1 MKKTRQNLLIALAAA
16 LAVTLIIGTG
26 VLRRVDK
33 WAQDRLFQQPG
44 VTSPDII
51 LIGIDEKALA
61 ELGPYHTWSR
71 AVMASALEQLA
82 ADPAQMPAVVA
93 IDTLYAGETDPEA
106 DARLARAAAQLPN
119 VVTAAMAEFGT
130 AYQAAAQGGLNV
142 DSYAV
147 LRYDAPYSSLE
158 SVTAQGHINAMYD
171 TDGIMR
177 HSILYVDVPGEWMGG
192 QAERVYSMAYETAR
206 LYLSGQG
213 RGLSQPPTD
222 KRGHFFIPFTGKPG
236 SYSDGYSLADLI
248 AGRMDPGAYAGKIV
262 LIGPYAA
269 ALQDAY
275 FTPISRSE
283 QMYGV
288 EIHAN
293 VIQSL
298 LEENFKREAPD
309 WPQLTALFA
318 LSFGAAL
325 LFLSIKLKKA
335 VWIAAALILAGP
347 LAALGLYASGYVT
360 HAVWL
365 SAAVLALLVLAV
377 ARHYVLA
384 ALERQ
389 RVTHT
394 FERYVAPEIVQEI
407 LKEGTDGLK
416 LGGSLKEIAV
426 LFVDIRGFTTMSER
440 LDPEKVVFILNQY
453 LAMTSVCVEKNG
465 GTLDKFVGDATMAFW
480 GAPLPMGDPVYAAAK
495 TALDIVRGSE
505 ALSAKLK
512 NEIGEELRVGVGV
525 HFGPAVVGN
534 MGSERRMDYT
544 AIGDTVNTAARL
556 ESNAPGSTVYISRAV
571 ADALGDRA
579 AVTSLGGAIRLKGKA
594 EGFEV
599 LTLDGLKES

>member
-16 LAVTLIIGTG
+16 LAVTLIIGAG
-26 VLRRVDK
+26 ILRRVDK

-44 VTSPDII
+44 VTSPDIV

-61 ELGPYHTWSR
+61 ELGPYHAWSR
-71 AVMASALEQLA
+71 EVMASALERLA
-82 ADPAQMPAVVA
+82 QDPAQLPAVVA

-106 DARLARAAAQLPN
+106 DARLARAAAQLPH

-130 AYQAAAQGGLNV
+130 AYQAAVQGGLSV

-158 SVTAQGHINAMYD
+158 NATTQGHINAMYD

-177 HSILYVDVPGEWMGG
+177 HSILYVDVPGEMNGG
-192 QAERVYSMAYETAR
+192 NAKRVYSMAYEAAR
-206 LYLSGQG
+206 LFLAEQG
-213 RGLSQPPTD
+213 RGLSQPPAD
-222 KRGHFFIPFTGKPG
+222 KRGHFFVPFTGRPG
-236 SYSDGYSLADLI
+236 GYSDGYSLADLI
-248 AGRMDPGAYAGKIV
+248 AGRIDPGVYAGKIV

-269 ALQDAY
+269 GLQDAY

-288 EIHAN
+288 EIQAN

-309 WPQLTALFA
+309 WPQLASLFV
-318 LSFGAAL
+318 LSVGAAL
-325 LFLSIKLKKA
+325 LFLSNKLKKA

-347 LAALGLYASGYVT
+347 LAALGLYALGYVT

-377 ARHYVLA
+377 GRHYALA

-389 RVTHT
+389 RVTRT

-440 LDPEKVVFILNQY
+440 LDPEKVVLILNQY
-453 LAMTSVCVEKNG
+453 LAMTSACVEKNG

-480 GAPLPMGDPVYAAAK
+480 GAPLPMQDPVYAAAK
-495 TALDIVRGSE
+495 TALDIVRSSE

-571 ADALGDRA
+571 AEALGDRA